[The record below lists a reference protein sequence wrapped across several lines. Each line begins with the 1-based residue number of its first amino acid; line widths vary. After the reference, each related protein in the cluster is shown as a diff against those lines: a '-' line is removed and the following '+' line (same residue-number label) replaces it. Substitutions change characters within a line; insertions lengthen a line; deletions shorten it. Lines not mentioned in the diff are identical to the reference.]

1 MAYGWGSRYAQKAN
15 ALRLRMKPETT
26 AINRTASRL
35 RRFQTIAFNAVTNA
49 MRRRSGVKKFLVNK
63 GLTKP
68 ATPADKN
75 APAPNPVALTATY
88 TMDGQNTTQGEEG
101 HQPTDFLRKANAGI
115 RKKGRRGAF
124 SGTGAR
130 IGLRGKL

>member
-1 MAYGWGSRYAQKAN
+1 
-15 ALRLRMKPETT
+15 MKPETT

-49 MRRRSGVKKFLVNK
+49 MRSSGGVKKFLVNK

-68 ATPADKN
+68 ATPPDEN
-75 APAPNPVALTATY
+75 APAPNPVALTTTY
-88 TMDGQNTTQGEEG
+88 TVDGQNATQGEEG